1 MKLSIFVFLF
11 IIIVSCIKIFSVGS
25 NQLDPIIKVGKKGIN
40 LAEETNYGRIE
51 KDVVEIQQKTSSKS
65 IIVNENL
72 VQFSDVFKEHKPGF
86 VDVNSQ
92 FVDPYQDNDSL
103 VYEFTEE
110 IYDSSSYL
118 DESTEDIQPSNSV
131 TLNSNDDEFLSN
143 QNEEEYVMLYE
154 AGQIDDSFILL
165 DE

>member
-11 IIIVSCIKIFSVGS
+11 VIIVSCIKIFSGGS
-25 NQLDPIIKVGKKGIN
+25 NQPASIIKEGQKGIN

-72 VQFSDVFKEHKPGF
+72 VQFSGVFKEHKP
-86 VDVNSQ
+86 D

-131 TLNSNDDEFLSN
+131 ILNSNDDEFLSN
-143 QNEEEYVMLYE
+143 QSEEEYGMLYE
-154 AGQIDDSFILL
+154 AMQIDDSFILL

>member
-1 MKLSIFVFLF
+1 
-11 IIIVSCIKIFSVGS
+11 
-25 NQLDPIIKVGKKGIN
+25 
-40 LAEETNYGRIE
+40 
-51 KDVVEIQQKTSSKS
+51 
-65 IIVNENL
+65 
-72 VQFSDVFKEHKPGF
+72 VQFSDVFKEHKPDF